1 MLLFDETEICIS
13 LACLGVEQGSWLV
26 YTASSASSTLRIN
39 NFKNKGVDG
48 AVYTTLEPVDGF
60 FKVFFGAQIMFFGKR
75 TSRSWFS
82 S

>member
-48 AVYTTLEPVDGF
+48 AVYNHP
-60 FKVFFGAQIMFFGKR
+60 
-75 TSRSWFS
+75 
-82 S
+82 